1 MHDATPARGRK
12 NIKPHTMT
20 PQNFCRHCAAFQN
33 VNSRVFASVA
43 LTLCALIMLTPSASA
58 ADASAE
64 SASRSLPAQKW
75 FVDAGIMTHISSDL
89 SGLGFNI
96 RGGRYIGAADR
107 LTLDMGACFDL
118 DPKVT
123 GRFSYYRSG
132 SSTIHHDGKIEIKQ
146 TVIPVLFGWQ
156 HEWKT
161 KSGRFAYAFGP
172 TVGAAYIDAS
182 EERNPRVSNASNVM
196 RSDDGVAFMYGATLS
211 LRWNILRNNDRFYV
225 DCSLAAIGATKVKLD
240 KFSENINL
248 SGGRLAVSFGARF

>member
-1 MHDATPARGRK
+1 
-12 NIKPHTMT
+12 MT
-20 PQNFCRHCAAFQN
+20 SPKFRRRCAAYQN
-33 VNSRVFASVA
+33 ANSRAFAFVA
-43 LTLCALIMLTPSASA
+43 LAFCALMMLAPAAVA

-64 SASRSLPAQKW
+64 STARTTPDQKW
-75 FVDAGIMTHISSDL
+75 FVDAGLLTHISSDL

-132 SSTIHHDGKIEIKQ
+132 SSTIYHDGKIEIKQ

-161 KSGRFAYAFGP
+161 KSGRFACAFGP

-225 DCSLAAIGATKVKLD
+225 DCSVAALGATKVKLD
-240 KFSENINL
+240 KFCEDINL
-248 SGGRLAVSFGARF
+248 SGGRLVAGIGYRF